1 MQSVLA
7 VKKIVYNA
15 NKIWHYF
22 GSMRMCWLCTFL
34 VGSKQDLRPNVGI
47 IWLPAKN
54 FACILAFWQ
63 STAYANQPYFG
74 TGYLHCKNLQVAI
87 HIVMVGGRR

>member
-1 MQSVLA
+1 MAAGRVAILAFSLPNTLKFGSMQSVLA

-22 GSMRMCWLCTFL
+22 GSVRMCWLCAFL
-34 VGSKQDLRPNVGI
+34 VGSKQDLRPNIGI

-63 STAYANQPYFG
+63 SAESGF
-74 TGYLHCKNLQVAI
+74 
-87 HIVMVGGRR
+87 